1 MKYIFPI
8 FSNFLVINHLI
19 TLMIFLS
26 LKKHSSLSLDQT
38 FNTIIIVI
46 ILICFQKHS
55 RIENIL
61 NFESENPNSQVPDML
76 FSNNITSTSHLI

>member
-19 TLMIFLS
+19 TLMFFFF

-46 ILICFQKHS
+46 ILICSQKHS

-61 NFESENPNSQVPDML
+61 NFELENPNSKVPVML